1 MRLYLSKGARLLIGT
16 CAPKRNITVCQSV
29 WPNHWAPKPKI
40 TKHRWNTT
48 LPWQWS
54 LITISQENHWFHH
67 TFPTDHCR
75 LVSIS
80 SRKVRWRSSTYKGH
94 LSLDVTHLHYSDVC
108 VWSVWRLKCFLSN
121 LVHLHKRYRVKWV
134 TCIGAFD
141 VGNDFPAY
149 QISCYSGFGLSERQ
163 ILFSDVK

>member
-1 MRLYLSKGARLLIGT
+1 MHKVFISILRWFMG
-16 CAPKRNITVCQSV
+16 KRQCRHILQIFTKCYTVSINIWLWLQIRF
-29 WPNHWAPKPKI
+29 KI
-40 TKHRWNTT
+40 QDISRFGT

-108 VWSVWRLKCFLSN
+108 VWSVWRLKCFSSN

-134 TCIGAFD
+134 TCIRAFD

-149 QISCYSGFGLSERQ
+149 QISC
-163 ILFSDVK
+163 